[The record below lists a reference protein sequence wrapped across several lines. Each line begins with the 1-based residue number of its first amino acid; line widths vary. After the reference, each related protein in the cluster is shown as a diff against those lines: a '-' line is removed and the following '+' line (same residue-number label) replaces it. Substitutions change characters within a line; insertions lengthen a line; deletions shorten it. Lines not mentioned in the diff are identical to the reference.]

1 MIFGILSFPRHQ
13 TESLN
18 ADGQVSGPRFA
29 AAVAVPRYN
38 LALAALEPRVKFV
51 ELISSWVAAWFGFTI
66 EQSFAPELNQEI
78 KRFFKDL

>member
-29 AAVAVPRYN
+29 AAVAVPCYN

-51 ELISSWVAAWFGFTI
+51 KQISSWVAAWFGFTM
-66 EQSFAPELNQEI
+66 EQSFGPEYNQEI
-78 KRFFKDL
+78 KSF